1 MAIDPEMTVTD
12 EPDASARRVGQ
23 HSLSTA
29 AARNLATTTKT
40 PPQMAG
46 ITSRWLVRQLPWVEE
61 SDGTY
66 RVNRRLTV
74 RTGQGRVSF
83 IQPGADQVR
92 VVPETLTEIPVPRG
106 FDDPALR
113 KTGLPDEYEPGR
125 NVRFMGVDDRA
136 VLQYLVT
143 SYDSVAILVP
153 DAIGIM
159 EHVDAAAA
167 RS

>member
-1 MAIDPEMTVTD
+1 MAIDPEMTLTD
-12 EPDASARRVGQ
+12 EPDASSWRVGQ
-23 HSLSTA
+23 LSLSTTA
-29 AARNLATTTKT
+29 PRNLATTTKT

-46 ITSRWLVRQLPWVEE
+46 ITSRWLVRQLPWVEV
-61 SDGTY
+61 SGSTY

-74 RTGQGRVSF
+74 RTGRERVSF

-92 VVPETLTEIPVPRG
+92 VVPETLTEIPVLRG
-106 FDDPALR
+106 FDDPALC
-113 KTGLPDEYEPGR
+113 KTGLPDEYGPG
-125 NVRFMGVDDRA
+125 VRFMGVDDRA

-143 SYDSVAILVP
+143 AYDAVAILVP

-159 EHVDAAAA
+159 EHVDTAAA